1 MRCIRAAAAVAAT
14 IAAGVMAIAASEAPP
29 AWPIEK
35 APAHMRPAIARADV
49 IIAAIQDAV
58 LRELTHGLREGG
70 PELAITSCHLDAT
83 TITRRIGDREGL
95 TAGRTSDRL
104 RSAANAPKP
113 WAAPFV
119 AAHAGRKARDVGG
132 FVVDLGGTVGVLR
145 PIAQRP
151 ICAGCHGPVERISPA
166 VRQLVADW
174 YPADKAVGF
183 AEGEIRGWFWV
194 EMPWK
199 Q

>member
-1 MRCIRAAAAVAAT
+1 MRSTMTRGAVAAT
-14 IAAGVMAIAASEAPP
+14 VAAGLMAIAASESPP
-29 AWPIEK
+29 AWPIGK
-35 APAHMRPAIARADV
+35 SPAHMRPAIARADL
-49 IIAAIQDAV
+49 IIAAMQDAV

-83 TITRRIGDREGL
+83 TITRRIGDQEGVA
-95 TAGRTSDRL
+95 AGRTSHRL
-104 RSAANAPKP
+104 RSPANAPKP
-113 WAAPFV
+113 WAAPLV
-119 AAHAGRKARDVGG
+119 AAHAGRKARDVEG
-132 FVVDLGGTVGVLR
+132 FVVDLGDRLGVLR
-145 PIAQRP
+145 PIAHRP

-183 AEGEIRGWFWV
+183 AVGEIRGWFWV